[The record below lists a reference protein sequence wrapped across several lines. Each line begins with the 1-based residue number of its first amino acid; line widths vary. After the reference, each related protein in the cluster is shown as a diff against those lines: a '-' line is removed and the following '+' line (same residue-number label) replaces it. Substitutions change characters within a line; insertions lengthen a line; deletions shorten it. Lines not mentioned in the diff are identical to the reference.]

1 MHPEFDPDE
10 IQMLQAV
17 LHLLEEETKYSIV
30 KGAAAAVGTVDEK
43 GNLIRGRGDF
53 KLELL
58 EKILMMGGSGKKGE
72 GVQTSFHFPPALT
85 WPEPIRRPV
94 PHTFKFGVANQ
105 DLRI

>member
-17 LHLLEEETKYSIV
+17 LHLLEEETKYSTV

-58 EKILMMGGSGKKGE
+58 EKILMMGGRGKKGE
-72 GVQTSFHFPPALT
+72 GGPDLLPFPARLDLA
-85 WPEPIRRPV
+85 R
-94 PHTFKFGVANQ
+94 ANQ
-105 DLRI
+105 EARTTHLQVRRR